1 MEDLRGSRAVLAMTR
16 VYLAEE
22 QMDET
27 EYVCRVTDCDAEGER
42 LHLTLEE
49 GDLTSLSLDAEY
61 RCTLYPQ
68 DVYCEGTVKERFF
81 DREGARLLFSVE
93 NGFYKNSLN

>member
-27 EYVCRVTDCDAEGER
+27 EYVCRVTDCDEEGER

-49 GDLTSLSLDAEY
+49 GDNRQTIQL
-61 RCTLYPQ
+61 
-68 DVYCEGTVKERFF
+68 
-81 DREGARLLFSVE
+81 
-93 NGFYKNSLN
+93 